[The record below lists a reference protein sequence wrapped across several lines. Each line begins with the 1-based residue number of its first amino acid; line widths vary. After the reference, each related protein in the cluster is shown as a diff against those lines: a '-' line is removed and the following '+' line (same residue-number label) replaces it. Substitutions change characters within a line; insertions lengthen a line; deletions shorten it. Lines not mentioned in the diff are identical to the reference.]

1 MTLSRRAALALS
13 AAAFA
18 APAAPWTPAGAG
30 TTGYGGANK
39 DAAVGPGL
47 FNWNISLYKNIPIH
61 EDVHMQFR
69 AEYYNIWNH
78 TEFNAVDTGSNDGNF
93 GQVTSTY
100 DPRELQLGLKFLF

>member
-1 MTLSRRAALALS
+1 MLRW
-13 AAAFA
+13 
-18 APAAPWTPAGAG
+18 APAYS
-30 TTGYGGANK
+30 TG
-39 DAAVGPGL
+39 
-47 FNWNISLYKNIPIH
+47 NISLYKNIPIH